1 MRSTT
6 IRPKKA
12 IPLTS
17 NKIKPIRASF
27 AVGGKVSASP
37 LARLGT
43 SIINAFAQQFEARVD
58 VLSGAE
64 GTTMSVTRATF
75 AKLHWQAADRGP
87 YAAINSRACPTAAFF
102 REMSN
107 FAQTQPSHGNL
118 LPEGRLLLRSRRH
131 IDSPRHWW
139 KPTIKSS
146 SSGSTASSQ
155 GVQYG
160 YPDTSDHYRHCA
172 AARRRRLV
180 WPRTLVLGPV
190 YIHLVPRTVATRLMM
205 AANP

>member
-1 MRSTT
+1 VLFERD
-6 IRPKKA
+6 A
-12 IPLTS
+12 IIGSSRWSAPCAPHPWQHVAAFDIAGLFQPLV
-17 NKIKPIRASF
+17 KGGGRDRRAPCRDLY
-27 AVGGKVSASP
+27 AS
-37 LARLGT
+37 RC
-43 SIINAFAQQFEARVD
+43 
-58 VLSGAE
+58 
-64 GTTMSVTRATF
+64 
-75 AKLHWQAADRGP
+75 H
-87 YAAINSRACPTAAFF
+87 AAINSRACPAAAFF

-107 FAQTQPSHGNL
+107 SAQTQPSHRNL
-118 LPEGRLLLRSRRH
+118 LPEGRLLLRSRRY

-146 SSGSTASSQ
+146 SSRSTASSQ
-155 GVQYG
+155 GVRYG